1 MVEDVGRKASPY
13 RSPRNI
19 SAQRMRPAKVIGVDI
34 DPYLVGQCRHTVERA
49 FSQER
54 PRLLQVP
61 SAEDGQEATSEL
73 GKRKSDGDG
82 AAPSAKRR
90 RKRQGDRKPPK
101 LVPTVDTS
109 PSHRPDEETHHFPAY
124 FADLLGPIDPR
135 GHRVFDPTVLSEHE
149 RAGHLFP
156 RNVAFFT
163 ADWVTDQLES
173 DEGGY
178 DVILA

>member
-1 MVEDVGRKASPY
+1 
-13 RSPRNI
+13 
-19 SAQRMRPAKVIGVDI
+19 MRPVKVIGVDI

-54 PRLLQVP
+54 PRQLQVT
-61 SAEDGQEATSEL
+61 SAQDGQATSEL
-73 GKRKSDGDG
+73 GKRKSEGVG

-90 RKRQGDRKPPK
+90 RKRQGDRKSAN
-101 LVPTVDTS
+101 LAPTLDTS
-109 PSHRPDEETHHFPAY
+109 PSNRPDEETHHFPAF

-135 GHRVFDPTVLSEHE
+135 GHRVFDPTVLSEQE

-156 RNVAFFT
+156 RNVAFFA